1 MKKHFLL
8 SALLAGVL
16 AGPSFS
22 GEVLSEEELE
32 EVAAQGV
39 QTVYNEDDV
48 DARQDNN
55 NGSLQLTDEAQQDIE
70 NVVVDNAAQ
79 SAANASVNLLGN
91 MDTVGDINASQEAE
105 QYADNYVDYTD
116 QLIDNDDDVD
126 ARQNNNSASV
136 QIVDEAQEF
145 AESVAAVNSAQS
157 ATNLSL
163 NALGNISST
172 GNIIA
177 SQEATQTSYNN
188 VY

>member
-1 MKKHFLL
+1 MKKHLLL

-16 AGPSFS
+16 AVPSFS

-39 QTVYNEDDV
+39 QTIYNDDDV

-55 NGSLQLTDEAQQDIE
+55 NGSLQMTDEAQQDIE

-79 SAANASVNLLGN
+79 SAANSSVNLLGN
-91 MDTVGDINASQEAE
+91 MDTVGDITAQQGAE
-105 QYADNYVDYTD
+105 QTADNDVDYTA
-116 QLIDNDDDVD
+116 QYVDNDEDVD
-126 ARQNNNSASV
+126 ARQNNNNASV

-145 AESVAAVNSAQS
+145 AEAVAAINSAQS

-172 GNIIA
+172 GAINA
-177 SQEATQTSYNN
+177 VQYAEQTAVNN